1 MTQQQTLYTG
11 VSRAAWGYFFLY
23 FHVNLGTINLLP
35 PFVGYL
41 LFLSSIRL
49 LKEERRDLGLLRSLG
64 ILLTIWYV
72 LDWAITLVGGT
83 IEGRFIVLDL
93 IVRLAELY
101 FHFQLLTDFAALAE
115 KYQQEEDDIAQKI
128 YRWRTIFTVLLTVFP
143 LIWYMESWI
152 SDWWMYISAVFAF
165 VLLVAGIR
173 LMLLLFR
180 FRKLFA
186 DDVQDATGRIER

>member
-23 FHVNLGTINLLP
+23 FNVNLGTINLLP
-35 PFVGYL
+35 AFVGYL
-41 LFLSSIRL
+41 LFLASIRL
-49 LKEERRDLGLLRSLG
+49 LEEERRDLALLRSLG
-64 ILLTIWYV
+64 ILLTLWNV

-83 IEGRFIVLDL
+83 IEGRFVILEL
-93 IVRLAELY
+93 ITQLAELY

-128 YRWRTIFTVLLTVFP
+128 YKWRTTFTVLLTVSP
-143 LIWYMESWI
+143 LIWYMKDWI
-152 SDWWMYISAVFAF
+152 PGWWMHISAVFAF

-173 LMLLLFR
+173 LLLLLFR
-180 FRKLFA
+180 LRKLFA
-186 DDVQDATGRIER
+186 DDVQDATGRIE

>member
-128 YRWRTIFTVLLTVFP
+128 YRWRTIFTVLLTVFS